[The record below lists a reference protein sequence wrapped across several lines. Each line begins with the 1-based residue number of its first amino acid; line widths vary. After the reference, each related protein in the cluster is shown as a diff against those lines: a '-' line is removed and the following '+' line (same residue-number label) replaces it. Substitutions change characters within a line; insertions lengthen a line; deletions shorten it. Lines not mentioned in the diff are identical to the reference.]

1 MMKKSALLAAVLA
14 LSVTAICRGQAQASG
29 SQSSTV
35 AASQLTNQDILK
47 LAQSGLSAEV
57 INATIRSSSTNF
69 DTSPA
74 ALQQLKSAG
83 VPDAVIAEMVKSAT
97 PQPGARQLW
106 MAKFTGEDKAAAAI
120 AAVQQDDLGALR
132 QSSLFSKVTSFSTDA
147 TQPAGTWSLSANEGS
162 YSGGSTAK
170 RVMLGYGTGRAH
182 LELEYK
188 LTNPAGSVVWT
199 KRIKTEPSFWS
210 SSGAV
215 GGVQNQDAAVDK
227 QPQKLLD
234 ELSKF
239 FAAQH

>member
-1 MMKKSALLAAVLA
+1 MNKKHALAAAVLT
-14 LSVTAICRGQAQASG
+14 LAIAAISPGQAQPPTQG
-29 SQSSTV
+29 STV
-35 AASQLTNQDILK
+35 APAQITNRDIVK
-47 LAQSGLSAEV
+47 LVQSGLSSDV
-57 INATIRSSSTNF
+57 INAAIHSSSTNF

-74 ALQQLKSAG
+74 ALVELKSAG
-83 VPDAVIAEMVKSAT
+83 VPDAVIAEMVKSAA
-97 PQPGARQLW
+97 PPPGARQLW
-106 MAKFTGEDKAAAAI
+106 IAKFSGEDKAAAAI
-120 AAVQQDDLGALR
+120 ASAQQDDLGALR
-132 QSSLFSKVTSFSTDA
+132 QSSLFSKVASFATDA
-147 TQPAGTWSLSANEGS
+147 TQPAGTWSLSASEVS

-188 LTNPAGSVVWT
+188 LANPSGAVVWT

-215 GGVQNQDAAVDK
+215 GGVQDQAAAIDK

-239 FAAQH
+239 FASQH